1 MIFDVFGTLFI
12 FRVFLHFFFLQNRK
26 KGNNF
31 EKQRKRNDKR
41 KSAYYVKCN
50 SFILIKSTKTKG
62 QRTDY
67 FFFRLIYHWCFVI
80 QTLHVNIFNQLLYL
94 SFSVFQTIIWDWVT
108 WVEAVGTASRATTSC
123 STTTFAGPYNI

>member
-67 FFFRLIYHWCFVI
+67 FFFRLIYHWCYVI
-80 QTLHVNIFNQLLYL
+80 RLCTSIFLTSYIPFIL
-94 SFSVFQTIIWDWVT
+94 SLSDHHL
-108 WVEAVGTASRATTSC
+108 GLGHMGR
-123 STTTFAGPYNI
+123 GRRDGLKGYNFLFYYYICRSI